1 MNFYRFKQDN
11 IILPPNSSYNMC
23 RLSFFAPST
32 TVLADLLHARVASLQ
47 DLQTKGFRDTDSA
60 SRYLRLEREINYLST
75 PLVEQPDENMFYV
88 NTSPDLATTITLLQ
102 TAAASMTAAPEST
115 IRQYLQNQTRRAQL
129 ISYQKEMSDLLAEA
143 QANLSSSSSSSSSAV
158 TESE

>member
-1 MNFYRFKQDN
+1 
-11 IILPPNSSYNMC
+11 MC

-32 TVLADLLHARVASLQ
+32 TVLADLLNARVASLQ

-60 SRYLRLEREINYLST
+60 ARYLRLEREIGYLTT
-75 PLVEQPDENMFYV
+75 PMVEQPYENMFYV

-115 IRQYLQNQTRRAQL
+115 IRQYLQNQTRRTQL
-129 ISYQKEMSDLLAEA
+129 ASYQKEMDSLLAEA
-143 QANLSSSSSSSSSAV
+143 QANLSASSSNSV
-158 TESE
+158 ESWAE